1 MVCGRH
7 AGLEESEYM
16 RAKLIVLLGVLG
28 VSFSAIF
35 VKYTTAP
42 AVVTAFYRMAFSAVI
57 LLPFVLRSCRSEWK
71 NLEKRTILMCVLSGI
86 CLACHFSF
94 YFQSIAY
101 TSIASS
107 TVLVDTEVFFVA
119 IVSILFLK
127 ERPSRAGAV
136 SILMTFAGSVVLAL
150 GDRGAGSNAVF
161 GDLLAVTGAFFVA
174 LYTLI
179 GRVERRKMSTML
191 YTFLVYGTAALALA
205 LFCAAARLPVVGY
218 EPRNYALGLGLALC
232 CTLLGHSIFSWG
244 LKYLPA
250 TFISTAKLGEPV
262 FATVLG
268 IFLFGQ
274 IPALQQIVGAV
285 IILGGLYL
293 YTAVQE

>member
-1 MVCGRH
+1 MK
-7 AGLEESEYM
+7 M
-16 RAKLIVLLGVLG
+16 KAKLIVLLGVLG

-42 AVVTAFYRMAFSAVI
+42 AVVIAFYRMFFAAVI
-57 LLPFVLRSCRSEWK
+57 LLPAVLKSCREEWK
-71 NLEKRTILMCVLSGI
+71 ALDGRTLLMCVLSGVF
-86 CLACHFSF
+86 LACHFSF

-119 IVSILFLK
+119 IVSVLVFREKI
-127 ERPSRAGAV
+127 SGAGIA
-136 SILMTFAGSVVLAL
+136 SILLTFAGSVVLAL
-150 GDRGAGSNAVF
+150 SDRGAGSNAVY
-161 GDLLAVTGAFFVA
+161 GDLLAASGAFFVA

-179 GRVERRKMSTML
+179 GRVQRRKMSTTL
-191 YTFLVYGTAALALA
+191 YTFLVYSSAALTLA
-205 LFCAAARLPVVGY
+205 VFCVAARLPVIGY
-218 EPRNYALGLGLALC
+218 EPKNYVLGLGLTLC
-232 CTLLGHSIFSWG
+232 CTLLGHSVFSWG

-268 IFLFGQ
+268 MFLFGQ
-274 IPALQQIVGAV
+274 IPAVQQVVGAV
-285 IILGGLYL
+285 IILAGLYL
-293 YTAVQE
+293 YTAVQQEV

>member
-1 MVCGRH
+1 MK
-7 AGLEESEYM
+7 
-16 RAKLIVLLGVLG
+16 AKLIVLLGVLG

-42 AVVTAFYRMAFSAVI
+42 AVVIAFYRMFFAAVI
-57 LLPFVLRSCRSEWK
+57 LLPVVWKTCRDEWK
-71 NLEKRTILMCVLSGI
+71 ALEKRTALMCVLSGVF
-86 CLACHFSF
+86 LACHFSF

-127 ERPSRAGAV
+127 EKVSRLGAF
-136 SILMTFAGSVVLAL
+136 SIFLTFAGSVVLAL
-150 GDRGAGSNAVF
+150 SDRSAGSNAVR

-179 GRVERRKMSTML
+179 GRVERRKMSTTL
-191 YTFLVYGTAALALA
+191 YTFLVYGTAALTLA
-205 LFCAAARLPVVGY
+205 LFCAATRLPIVGY
-218 EPRNYALGLGLALC
+218 APKNYALGLGLALC
-232 CTLLGHSIFSWG
+232 CTLLGHSVFSWG

-274 IPALQQIVGAV
+274 IPKLQQVIGAV
-285 IILGGLYL
+285 IILAGLYL
-293 YTAVQE
+293 YTAIPTGGAGEPGRGDGGE

>member
-1 MVCGRH
+1 
-7 AGLEESEYM
+7 M
-16 RAKLIVLLGVLG
+16 RVKLIVLLGVLG

-42 AVVTAFYRMAFSAVI
+42 AVVIAFYRMLFAAVL
-57 LLPFVLRSCRSEWK
+57 LLPLVVKVCRDEWK
-71 NLEKRTILMCVLSGI
+71 TLEKKTVLMCALSGI
-86 CLACHFSF
+86 FLACHFSF

-127 ERPSRAGAV
+127 EKISRTGAF
-136 SILMTFAGSVVLAL
+136 SILLTFAGSVVLAL
-150 GDRGAGSNAVF
+150 SDHGAGSNAVY

-179 GRVERRKMSTML
+179 GRVERRKMSTTL
-191 YTFLVYGTAALALA
+191 YTFLVYGTAALTLA
-205 LFCAAARLPVVGY
+205 VFCMAMQIPVVGY
-218 EPRNYALGLGLALC
+218 EPKNYALGLGLALC
-232 CTLLGHSIFSWG
+232 CTLLGHSVFSWG

-274 IPALQQIVGAV
+274 IPVAQQVIGAV
-285 IILGGLYL
+285 IILAGLYL
-293 YTAVQE
+293 YTTSQASDAGE

>member
-1 MVCGRH
+1 MK
-7 AGLEESEYM
+7 
-16 RAKLIVLLGVLG
+16 AKLIVLLGVLG

-42 AVVTAFYRMAFSAVI
+42 AVVIAFYRMFFAALI
-57 LLPFVLRSCRSEWK
+57 LLPVAWKTCRDEWRA
-71 NLEKRTILMCVLSGI
+71 LEKKTILMCALSGVF
-86 CLACHFSF
+86 LACHFSF

-119 IVSILFLK
+119 LVSILFLK
-127 ERPSRAGAV
+127 EKVSGWGAF
-136 SILMTFAGSVVLAL
+136 SIVLTFAGSVVLAL
-150 GDRGAGSNAVF
+150 SDRGAGSNAVR

-179 GRVERRKMSTML
+179 GRVERRKMSTTL
-191 YTFLVYGTAALALA
+191 YTFLVYGTAALMLA
-205 LFCAAARLPVVGY
+205 VFCAVTRLPVVGY
-218 EPRNYALGLGLALC
+218 EAKNYALGLGLALC
-232 CTLLGHSIFSWG
+232 CTLLGHSVFSWG

-274 IPALQQIVGAV
+274 IPASQQIVGAV
-285 IILGGLYL
+285 IILAGLYL
-293 YTAVQE
+293 YTMVQTSDAGE

>member
-1 MVCGRH
+1 MK
-7 AGLEESEYM
+7 
-16 RAKLIVLLGVLG
+16 AKLIVLLGVLG

-42 AVVTAFYRMAFSAVI
+42 AVVIAFYRMFFAAVI
-57 LLPFVLRSCRSEWK
+57 LLPVAWKTCREEW
-71 NLEKRTILMCVLSGI
+71 NTLGKRTVLMCAASGVF
-86 CLACHFSF
+86 LACHFSF

-127 ERPSRAGAV
+127 EKISRLGAF
-136 SILMTFAGSVVLAL
+136 SILLTFAGSVVLAL
-150 GDRGAGSNAVF
+150 SDRGAGSNAVY
-161 GDLLAVTGAFFVA
+161 GDFLAVTGAFFVA

-179 GRVERRKMSTML
+179 GRVERRKMSTTL
-191 YTFLVYGTAALALA
+191 YTFLVYGTAALTLA
-205 LFCAAARLPVVGY
+205 VFCAVMRIPVVGY
-218 EPRNYALGLGLALC
+218 EPKNYALGLGLALC
-232 CTLLGHSIFSWG
+232 CTLLGHSVFSWG

-274 IPALQQIVGAV
+274 IPAVQQVIGAV
-285 IILGGLYL
+285 VILAGLYL